1 LKEKS
6 MGLPDTKNGASLAT
20 TAPPKTPTPIAGA
33 AGAAPAPPRRFGIDR
48 AIQLMRSVPTDHD
61 PELVATVIA
70 GTLASLDVN
79 VADIIEDA
87 NARAIELEARIV
99 KVKTRNKELEKEIE
113 LGVDEIVKLEASLAE
128 AMSVKERIQRAHD
141 HQATRKPST
150 NL

>member
-1 LKEKS
+1 
-6 MGLPDTKNGASLAT
+6 MGLPDAKNGASPGT
-20 TAPPKTPTPIAGA
+20 TAPQKTPAPSVVA
-33 AGAAPAPPRRFGIDR
+33 AGATPQKRFGIDR
-48 AIQLMRSVPTDHD
+48 AIQLMRTLPTDQN

-79 VADIIEDA
+79 VSDVIEDA
-87 NARAIELEARIV
+87 NVRAIELEARIV
-99 KVKTRNKELEKEIE
+99 KIKARNKELEKEIE

-141 HQATRKPST
+141 HQATRKPPT